1 MRIAITYGPMTL
13 GFKGQFDLV
22 NPRQDPR
29 GLTGSEIGF
38 LRIAQCLKNLGHDVT
53 LFTESNT
60 RWFDEMTVLPLNE
73 LPLHV
78 FDSVVSIN
86 EPDVLRNAR
95 AKVRVVE
102 FWLNEFAFC
111 RKDFEKHVDLF
122 VSPSP
127 GHLEQVMNNPGWR
140 AVEVTREHPHGAATY
155 EPDPNRWAVIELG
168 CDPERYESHI
178 CDECGGHGEAERV
191 NGRRG
196 WPCGPCDGTGEILFQ
211 KVPGRVVYCS
221 SPDRGLHW
229 LLQEWPRI
237 KRAVPHANL
246 RIFYR
251 LQPWL
256 DQWKTVGYHPP
267 IEHLRSRALYIEEAL
282 RRMSGPEWDIT
293 VCDSVSREQIERE
306 MAEAEVL
313 AYPCNTVSWSEG
325 FSCSVL
331 EACAARACPVITD
344 CDGLRSVYG
353 ESVAM
358 VPIEPGWQE
367 VWGKGVAQAL
377 TDAEFRYDINRTAHA
392 LASSLTWESH
402 AKRLE
407 AAILQLMPAAPEK
420 IEIAHHPV

>member
-1 MRIAITYGPMTL
+1 MTL
-13 GFKGQFDLV
+13 GFKGYLDLV
-22 NPRQDPR
+22 DPRKDAR
-29 GLTGSEIGF
+29 GLTGSEYGF
-38 LRIAQCLKNLGHDVT
+38 IRIAQCLQALGHEVT
-53 LFTESNT
+53 LFTSANAQY
-60 RWFDEMTVLPLNE
+60 FDDMRVI
-73 LPLHV
+73 PLHYLPAHS
-78 FDSVVSIN
+78 FDAAISIN
-86 EPDVLRNAR
+86 EPDVLREAR
-95 AKVRVVE
+95 ARVRICS
-102 FWLNEFAFC
+102 FWLNEFTFC

-155 EPDPNRWAVIELG
+155 EPDPQRWAVIQLG
-168 CDPERYESHI
+168 CDPERYE
-178 CDECGGHGEAERV
+178 DFE
-191 NGRRG
+191 
-196 WPCGPCDGTGEILFQ
+196 
-211 KVPGRVVYCS
+211 KVSGRVVYCS

-282 RRMSGPEWDIT
+282 RRMSGPEWGIT
-293 VCDSVSREQIERE
+293 VCDSVSREQSERE

-313 AYPCNTVSWSEG
+313 AYPCSTVSWSEG

-344 CDGLRSVYG
+344 CDGLKSVYTG
-353 ESVAM
+353 ATPM
-358 VPIEPGWQE
+358 VSMEPGWQE
-367 VWGKGVAQAL
+367 VWGKAVSMML
-377 TDAEFRYDINRTAHA
+377 VDASLRSDVNERAYA

-407 AAILQLMPAAPEK
+407 AAILTLIPAAPEK